1 MMALRLVGFSL
12 FLFAELICFHGTI
25 LFPGLLGASQ
35 EIAVAVM
42 TVSLLSKGFG
52 YFGCFFFSLVSAS
65 KQRQFGKV
73 GALLFIVGILAMPGL
88 GSVSSF
94 ADLSFGSLIEL
105 VVAGALL
112 GVGDVLISVSWG
124 RRCAA
129 LPLRTAYLFVLG
141 SQTGALVLY
150 AATFFLPNLA
160 IVVSAVVAVIV
171 VAAILIRLPDQS
183 SVAFDGPRL
192 RSVTSELWRP
202 IFGTSVFAFL
212 TGLMPWIS
220 GQYDGSIET
229 MRLLSVGSSAVVLLL
244 LAAPVAFFK
253 QNMRLESIYKLILP
267 IVATGFLL
275 LPIIWN
281 GLGGVVNAF
290 VGAGSY
296 AAGIVLWC
304 LAADSSRRHNLSA
317 TTSFGLALGT
327 TSLAGA
333 LGKAFGYFGGR
344 TLTEGDLSITA
355 ISLVSLY
362 LLSMIALFVFRKK
375 PEPGAGASADPVLR
389 AADPT
394 EGRTAQS
401 PGFNEPAAST
411 PAQTAP
417 DPCPPTPLHQS
428 RASSQPLLRAA
439 TCTTLAATHG
449 LTDREYDALVLLSR
463 GQSVADI
470 SAALGISENT
480 AKTHIKNV
488 YRKLGVHSKQD
499 IIEMCREMEA
509 NAH

>member
-1 MMALRLVGFSL
+1 MMALRLAGFSL

-25 LFPGLLGASQ
+25 LFPGLLGTSQ

-105 VVAGALL
+105 VIAGALL
-112 GVGDVLISVSWG
+112 GVGDVLISISWG
-124 RRCAA
+124 RLCAA
-129 LPLRTAYLFVLG
+129 LPLRPAYLFVLG
-141 SQTGALVLY
+141 SQTAALVLY
-150 AATFFLPNLA
+150 GVTFFLPDLA
-160 IVVSAVVAVIV
+160 IVVSAIVAIVV
-171 VAAILIRLPDQS
+171 VAAILIKLPDHS

-229 MRLLSVGSSAVVLLL
+229 MRLLSIGSSAVVLLL

-253 QNMRLESIYKLILP
+253 QNMRLENIYKLILP

-281 GLGGVVNAF
+281 GFGGVVNAF

-375 PEPGAGASADPVLR
+375 PEQETGTPANEADRADELATNRAVPPVDPGGIPARIPGTSPNASSAR
-389 AADPT
+389 NRSSESAADP
-394 EGRTAQS
+394 
-401 PGFNEPAAST
+401 AS
-411 PAQTAP
+411 
-417 DPCPPTPLHQS
+417 
-428 RASSQPLLRAA
+428 LRAA
-439 TCTTLAATHG
+439 TCATLADEHD
-449 LTDREYDALVLLSR
+449 LTDREHDVLMLLSR

-470 SAALGISENT
+470 AAALGVSENT

-499 IIEMCREMEA
+499 IIEMCRELEA
-509 NAH
+509 KAH

>member
-1 MMALRLVGFSL
+1 MMGLRFLGFSL

-35 EIAVAVM
+35 EIAIAVM

-65 KQRQFGKV
+65 KQRLFGKV
-73 GALLFIVGILAMPGL
+73 GALLFIAGILAMPGL
-88 GSVSSF
+88 GFAERF
-94 ADLSFGSLIEL
+94 ADLSFATLIEL
-105 VVAGALL
+105 VVAGTLL
-112 GVGDVLISVSWG
+112 GVGDALMSVSWG
-124 RRCAA
+124 RLCAA

-141 SQTGALVLY
+141 SQTAALVLY
-150 AATFFLPNLA
+150 AATFIMSD
-160 IVVSAVVAVIV
+160 IVLIASVIIAVLV
-171 VAAILIRLPDQS
+171 VAAILIKVPDQS
-183 SVAFDGPRL
+183 SVAFDGPKL
-192 RSVTSELWRP
+192 RSVFAELWRP

-220 GQYDGSIET
+220 GQYDGSVEV
-229 MRLLSVGSSAVVLLL
+229 MRAYSLISSAAVLLL
-244 LAAPVAFFK
+244 LAAPVALFK
-253 QNMRLESIYKLILP
+253 QNMRIESIYKLILP

-281 GLGGVVNAF
+281 GFGGIVNAF

-304 LAADSSRRHNLSA
+304 LAADSSRRHSLSA

-344 TLTEGDLSITA
+344 TITEGDLSITA

-375 PEPGAGASADPVLR
+375 TDAPAEQADVFTGQTPIIPASAVAPEPT
-389 AADPT
+389 AA
-394 EGRTAQS
+394 A
-401 PGFNEPAAST
+401 PGSIAPAAK
-411 PAQTAP
+411 AAP
-417 DPCPPTPLHQS
+417 DAT
-428 RASSQPLLRAA
+428 RRA
-439 TCTTLAATHG
+439 TCTMLAKQHD
-449 LTDREYDALVLLSR
+449 LTERELDALILLSKGR
-463 GQSVADI
+463 AVADI
-470 SAALGISENT
+470 AADLNVSENT

-499 IIEMCREMEA
+499 VIEMCREMEA
-509 NAH
+509 NDH